1 MILYIYSINNKLK
14 KQFSKNKAEKLR
26 IKFEIE
32 KRNLRDNSLRT
43 NKHMVSTKTSENETI
58 I

>member
-14 KQFSKNKAEKLR
+14 QFSKNKVKKLR

>member
-14 KQFSKNKAEKLR
+14 QFSKNKVEKLR